1 MNVMEHSEFMSAVK
15 ELESQIMEEVGDA
28 EKYMG
33 CADRWKNDAQVSSTY
48 MSIAKQ
54 ELDHAKKLQD
64 MLPMIK
70 GTEEFTPEQKTII
83 TFLMDMNADQIR
95 KVANR

>member
-1 MNVMEHSEFMSAVK
+1 MEHSEFMSAVK
-15 ELESQIMEEVGDA
+15 ELESQIMEEVSDA
-28 EKYMG
+28 QKYMS
-33 CADRWKNDAQVSSTY
+33 CADHWKNDAAIATNY

-54 ELDHAKKLQD
+54 EIEHAKKLQD

>member
-1 MNVMEHSEFMSAVK
+1 MEHSEFMSAVK

-28 EKYMG
+28 QNYMN
-33 CADRWKNDAQVSSTY
+33 CADHWKSETAIASGYSA
-48 MSIAKQ
+48 IAKQ
-54 ELDHAKKLQD
+54 ELEHAKKLQD
-64 MLPMIK
+64 MLPLIK
-70 GTEEFTPEQKTII
+70 GSEEFTPEQKTII